1 MANLIFYSDPECTNQ
16 VGSGELGEITRVPL
30 SGWSLSY
37 NMRTID
43 GKLYFLWQGSQQ
55 AIGAYDR
62 PIPTPIYV
70 PEGTGARQYV
80 YATPRTRFVYVL
92 NPSGTGYRIRI
103 YDWELK
109 DQNGQW
115 QAIRS
120 DSPMIDHTQNNA
132 IFEGFIGYQG
142 DLTFEGEKYD
152 SILLCPRFRDKS
164 NPSIT
169 YTFGFVGTNH
179 SFIEWQE
186 SDRNKPTKNVRKG
199 GRGSGVY
206 PNAPIPALPTNGVNN
221 AFSRI
226 LSATGRGLTYY
237 DIKGNGLEKISQT
250 LYNNSGSI
258 LEKVAIM
265 IQTDYNERRESLC
278 SCVLVPAVVPAG
290 HYGNAGNVSVF
301 LGKIAVDLTDTG
313 GAPIISRPLI
323 PLDMGTISLQNHGW
337 ESFADI
343 VRTTATLYLPG
354 YGTVNIN
361 MKDIAQGYVHVEAVL
376 DVRNGNV
383 LYRVLTCARDR
394 YDNLGNE
401 QLYGHYTA
409 NIGIPVPLGGSNATD
424 SILGSIATMSVP
436 LATGAITG
444 GIGGALKGA
453 MIGMEAAAGM
463 SSGYQVDRSGAMSP
477 SVSPMGTSVIR
488 LEITV
493 DNQLIPDK
501 FTDIAGRPSGGDEG
515 KYTIGDNYHGFFIA
529 ADVDLENVNASEAE
543 KEEIV
548 RLLRGGIYV

>member
-1 MANLIFYSDPECTNQ
+1 MANLIFYSDAECTNA
-16 VGSGELGEITRVPL
+16 VGSGELGEIIRVPL

-62 PIPTPIYV
+62 PIPTPISV

-120 DSPMIDHTQNNA
+120 DSPMIDHTQINS

-142 DLTFEGEKYD
+142 DLTFEGKKYA

-164 NPSIT
+164 NPSVT

-221 AFSRI
+221 AFARI

-250 LYNNSGSI
+250 LYNNSGNL

-265 IQTDYNERRESLC
+265 VQSDYNERRESLC
-278 SCVLVPAVVPAG
+278 SCVLVPAVVPAAN
-290 HYGNAGNVSVF
+290 YGNATNSTVF
-301 LGKIAVDLTDTG
+301 LGKIAVDIGGTG
-313 GAPIISRPLI
+313 QAPIISRPLI

-343 VRTTATLYLPG
+343 ARTTATLYLPA
-354 YGTVNIN
+354 YGTVNIS

-394 YDNLGNE
+394 NDNLGNE

-409 NIGIPVPLGGSNATD
+409 NIGIPVPLGGSNASE
-424 SILGSIATMSVP
+424 SILGSIVAMSVP
-436 LATGAITG
+436 LATGAI
-444 GIGGALKGA
+444 GGAIGATGGA
-453 MIGMEAAAGM
+453 MIGAQAAAGIE
-463 SSGYQVDRSGAMSP
+463 SGYHVDRSGAMAP

-501 FTDIAGRPSGGDEG
+501 FTDIAGRPSGGDEN
-515 KYTIGDNYHGFFIA
+515 KYTIGENYHGFFRA
-529 ADVDLENVNASEAE
+529 ADMDLETVNATEDE
-543 KEEIV
+543 KEEIL
-548 RLLRGGIYV
+548 RLIRGGIYV